1 MSVAYIGIG
10 SNLGERKDN
19 CDRALTLLKQK
30 GIKITKKS
38 SFYETEPWGYKNQPS
53 FLNMVIEAET
63 ELGAR
68 DLLKTLQQIE
78 KKLGREENFKWGP
91 RTIDLDILLFDNMT
105 IQENDLMI
113 PHPLMHKR
121 EFVLQPLCEISP
133 ALRHPVLR
141 ASIQELLEGLHR
153 NNNGIF

>member
-10 SNLGERKDN
+10 SNVGERKEN
-19 CDRALTLLKQK
+19 CHRALTLLKQK
-30 GIKITKKS
+30 GIKITKMS
-38 SFYETEPWGYKNQPS
+38 SFHETEPWGFKDQPS
-53 FLNMVIEAET
+53 FLNMAIEVET

-78 KKLGREENFKWGP
+78 KKLGREKNFKWGP

-105 IQENDLMI
+105 VQENDLMI

-121 EFVLQPLCEISP
+121 EFVLRPLCEIIP
-133 ALRHPVLR
+133 ALRHPVFKV
-141 ASIQELLEGLHR
+141 SVQELLEQLR
-153 NNNGIF
+153 RK

>member
-19 CDRALTLLKQK
+19 CHRALTLLKQK

-153 NNNGIF
+153 K